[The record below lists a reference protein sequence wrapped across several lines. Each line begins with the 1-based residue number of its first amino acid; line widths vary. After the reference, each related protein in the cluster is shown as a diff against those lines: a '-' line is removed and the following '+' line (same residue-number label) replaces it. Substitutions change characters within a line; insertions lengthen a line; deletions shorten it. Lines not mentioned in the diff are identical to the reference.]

1 MFVELKSPTAAITST
16 LTSHVFISASGN
28 PLVEIEQE
36 RSGRSH
42 FNSVLAAVG
51 VNDVT
56 RIDKHRVTQE
66 DRESAQELMEEME
79 AQVRAILDTCD
90 VTDAIPQAT
99 IIAMLIVGSAG
110 KSRGGSD
117 CNG

>member
-1 MFVELKSPTAAITST
+1 MLVQAAITST

-79 AQVRAILDTCD
+79 AQVRALLDTCD
-90 VTDAIPQAT
+90 VTDAIPRNT
-99 IIAMLIVGSAG
+99 IIRML
-110 KSRGGSD
+110 
-117 CNG
+117 